1 MTHLAPEELDSLRE
15 RLVTRTD
22 PRALA
27 ALLRLRKDEFGLCV
41 RCGEELVF
49 LLLDAAPD
57 RVLCED
63 CDDEARRTR
72 ESSRHGICGMKQP

>member
-1 MTHLAPEELDSLRE
+1 MTHLAPEELESLRV
-15 RLVTRTD
+15 RLVARTD

-27 ALLRLRKDEFGLCV
+27 ALTRLRKDEFGLCV
-41 RCGEELVF
+41 RCGEELEF
-49 LLLDAAPD
+49 AMLDAAPD

-63 CDDEARRTR
+63 CDDEARKGR